1 MKLIRSIAIVAA
13 ISIATFI
20 ISLPVVMTGCKT
32 SQQQVVFNSL
42 YTVEHAT
49 VTAYDGYVGLVLSGQ
64 LPTNDVP
71 RVSKAFNVY
80 QASFIVALDA
90 AQFNTNSLA
99 PASLIIESQDVI
111 NLITTIKSTKG
122 TK

>member
-1 MKLIRSIAIVAA
+1 MKIKSFAISALFSLAVFTIAITTV
-13 ISIATFI
+13 T
-20 ISLPVVMTGCKT
+20 TGCKT

-49 VTAYDGYVGLVLSGQ
+49 VTAYDGYVGLVVSGQ

-71 RVSKAFNVY
+71 RVSKAFNTY

-90 AQFNTNSLA
+90 AQFNTNALA
-99 PASLIIESQDVI
+99 PANLIIESQDVI